1 VFSIEVPLGE
11 AEVIPDPAPAA
22 APPQSAS
29 ANENGA
35 ARFAVLVDDDAIILL
50 GLQTILK
57 NFGYEVLVAT
67 STEQAIRQLRELGS
81 RPDIIVADY
90 RLREGKVGTEAILQV
105 RELFN
110 SQVPGIIL
118 TGETGVECQ
127 QDAASH
133 GLRIIHKPVTPR
145 QLDAAIQNQM
155 RMH

>member
-1 VFSIEVPLGE
+1 
-11 AEVIPDPAPAA
+11 
-22 APPQSAS
+22 
-29 ANENGA
+29 
-35 ARFAVLVDDDAIILL
+35 
-50 GLQTILK
+50 
-57 NFGYEVLVAT
+57 
-67 STEQAIRQLRELGS
+67 
-81 RPDIIVADY
+81 
-90 RLREGKVGTEAILQV
+90 V

-127 QDAASH
+127 QDAANH

>member
-1 VFSIEVPLGE
+1 
-11 AEVIPDPAPAA
+11 
-22 APPQSAS
+22 
-29 ANENGA
+29 
-35 ARFAVLVDDDAIILL
+35 
-50 GLQTILK
+50 
-57 NFGYEVLVAT
+57 
-67 STEQAIRQLRELGS
+67 
-81 RPDIIVADY
+81 VADY

-127 QDAASH
+127 QDAANH